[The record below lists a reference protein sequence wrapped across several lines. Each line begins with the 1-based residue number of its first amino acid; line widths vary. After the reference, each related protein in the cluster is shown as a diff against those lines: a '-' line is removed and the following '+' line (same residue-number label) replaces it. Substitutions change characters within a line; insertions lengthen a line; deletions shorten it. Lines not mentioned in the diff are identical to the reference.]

1 MNRKERRIMAALMR
15 EQAADWPEKLEEVP
29 QTEWPRVSVTGP
41 LRVWRSR
48 EFLVQEYEAPAFEGR
63 RCVRLTVNRVTI
75 QPDGHWNQEITWDE
89 LQRVKREAGY
99 GGDYAVEVYPRDQ
112 DIVFDA
118 NMRHLWVLNGPL
130 PIGWRKKG

>member
-1 MNRKERRIMAALMR
+1 MASLMR

-48 EFLVQEYEAPAFEGR
+48 EFLVQLYAEGFAEGHA
-63 RCVRLTVNRVTI
+63 VHRLTVNRVTI
-75 QPDGHWNQEITWDE
+75 QTNGHWHQEITWDE

-99 GGDYAVEVYPRDQ
+99 GGDYAIEVYPRDE
-112 DIVFDA
+112 DIVADC
-118 NMRHLWVLNGPL
+118 NMRHLWLVDGPL
-130 PIGWRKKG
+130 DIGWRKKG